1 MFRTNLATN
10 YLKRTFRPLYGWT
23 QATPKSGYL
32 DPAWGRTVALYPGFA
47 LTKTVGNNYV
57 PLGTANSSGNKA
69 AQTCA
74 GFLGQWVG
82 GAGIDELLESGVNA
96 LSVWTL
102 GPDAEFEVLAP
113 AFDAVTGG
121 DWATADVAG
130 NDGVDTLI
138 YAYVDTVP
146 GQLAL
151 AAGSAGTI
159 SVHPVARLIQVESTN
174 SIIIAG
180 LRAGDTTGS

>member
-1 MFRTNLATN
+1 MFRTNLATS
-10 YLKRTFRPLYGWT
+10 YLKRTLRPLYGWT
-23 QATPKSGYL
+23 QATPKSGFL
-32 DPAWGRTVALYPGFA
+32 DPSWGRTVGLYPGFA

-57 PLGTANSSGNKA
+57 PLGTANSSASKA
-69 AQTCA
+69 SQQPA
-74 GFLGQWVG
+74 GLLGQWVG

-96 LSVWTL
+96 LSVWVL

-121 DWATADVAG
+121 SWATADVVG

-146 GQLAL
+146 GQLCL
-151 AAGSAGTI
+151 AGGSGGTV
-159 SVHPVARLIQVESTN
+159 STLPVARLVQVESTN

-180 LRAGDTTGS
+180 LRGTH

>member
-32 DPAWGRTVALYPGFA
+32 DPAWARTVAIYPGFV
-47 LTKTVGNNYV
+47 LTKTVGNNYTLIGSA
-57 PLGTANSSGNKA
+57 PTTTDTD
-69 AQTCA
+69 QQPA
-74 GFLGQWVG
+74 GFVGQFIG

-96 LSVWTL
+96 LAVWVL

-113 AFDAVTGG
+113 AFDSVTGG
-121 DWATADVAG
+121 SWATADAG
-130 NDGVDTLI
+130 DGTDTLV
-138 YAYVDTVP
+138 YAYVAGP
-146 GQLAL
+146 NQGQLCLFGATGTG
-151 AAGSAGTI
+151 AASTAGT
-159 SVHPVARLIQVESTN
+159 VAVARLVQVESTN

-180 LRAGDTTGS
+180 LRGTY